1 VCAERALADQLNATG
16 EWRTDRVRQVLPHL
30 RAVVGSRPR
39 LPPLHE
45 VMRVRYTPM
54 TLPFKQVAVL
64 SHRIASR
71 LGYSASDEP
80 GQAEGILIDV
90 AELWELFVLNC
101 ARQAV
106 SPGLRVEHGTTKG
119 RSDFLLRSSTGSRE
133 MGRLKPDLLVLE
145 GDRVRAVIDAK
156 YKRLS
161 NTRDRPAGV
170 DQADL
175 YQLVAYAMRFEP
187 EAFAALAYPAPLV
200 RAPVSTA
207 EGSGPWSSDDH
218 TFIFVRL
225 PLRAS
230 ECRERLRELLSTAG
244 QGIEL
249 AA

>member
-1 VCAERALADQLNATG
+1 
-16 EWRTDRVRQVLPHL
+16 
-30 RAVVGSRPR
+30 
-39 LPPLHE
+39 
-45 VMRVRYTPM
+45 M

-106 SPGLRVEHGTTKG
+106 PASVRVEHGTTKG
-119 RSDFLLRSSTGSRE
+119 RSDFLLRSSTASRE
-133 MGRLKPDLLVLE
+133 MGRLKPDVLVLE
-145 GDRVRAVIDAK
+145 GDQVRAVIDAK
-156 YKRLS
+156 YKRLA

-187 EAFAALAYPAPLV
+187 EAFAALAYPAARDDDLV
-200 RAPVSTA
+200 PVSTA
-207 EGSGPWSSDDH
+207 EGSGPWRSDDQ
-218 TFIFVRL
+218 TFIFTRL
-225 PLRAS
+225 PLTAS
-230 ECRERLRELLSTAG
+230 ECREKLRELFATAG
-244 QGIEL
+244 QSIEV